1 MERKKFFDVFPALKL
16 NDNLQAMFEEVYVT
30 RVSSNMSHDKLRV
43 YIESSRLIEK
53 SAIFTVRDEITNSP
67 CSTPYHKIFAYH

>member
-53 SAIFTVRDEITNSP
+53 SAIFTRGDEIIRNLENGKAN
-67 CSTPYHKIFAYH
+67 CN

>member
-43 YIESSRLIEK
+43 ILKAADLLK
-53 SAIFTVRDEITNSP
+53 SLLFHRER
-67 CSTPYHKIFAYH
+67 